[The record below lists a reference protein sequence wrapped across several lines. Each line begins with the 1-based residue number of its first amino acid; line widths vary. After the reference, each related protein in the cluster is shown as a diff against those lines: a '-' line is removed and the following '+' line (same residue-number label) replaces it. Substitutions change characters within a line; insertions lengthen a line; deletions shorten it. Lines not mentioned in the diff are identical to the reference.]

1 MELRCAFNLEKY
13 VEQITYTFQRE
24 FENLFPLS
32 LPTVFLFLVNES
44 KKSNLLS
51 LLNPRHVANSQEHQR
66 SCQDYEKP
74 ELMCKNEMSMNLGCI
89 RRLRFNE
96 A

>member
-1 MELRCAFNLEKY
+1 MQFRKICRIDYLHNSNENFK
-13 VEQITYTFQRE
+13 TFSS
-24 FENLFPLS
+24 LS
-32 LPTVFLFLVNES
+32 LQTIFLFLVTGFQE
-44 KKSNLLS
+44 KKNLLS

-66 SCQDYEKP
+66 SGQDYEKP
-74 ELMCKNEMSMNLGCI
+74 ELMCKNEMSIILGCS